1 MKLSIPGFLAIILL
15 GIYFSI
21 NITQLIL
28 MSAFQFTIIL
38 LFTIFIK
45 KDWDN
50 FNLWLKALAR
60 DSKKTIYKKRD
71 YPLIDNTILSDT
83 MRLVVELNNNHIKTN
98 NDNTIKNIRYN
109 HIIENYWHPVM
120 VIDKNM
126 NIIYSN
132 KLLRSI
138 FPRAEL
144 GTNISAFSRNP
155 KLIPIVEKIFKN
167 KNRSNKKNIAES
179 ILISEYDKHK
189 LYEAF
194 PIYISDENYNDKQ
207 AEIAFIFK
215 NKEKNKVEEIKT
227 DFIADASHELRT
239 PLTVIKNTNELLK
252 NIDDKKTKAK
262 FLKITNKQINIMK
275 DLLDKLIQ
283 LSHIETKIEDEKL
296 LATDI
301 KKIILESI
309 NQRKQ
314 LVKYNKQTLTFKK
327 SQTAITLADPRDIAI
342 IINNIIDNAIKYSG
356 KYSKIFIYTSI
367 IKNKTNKDMILVK
380 IKDTGIGI
388 SEEHI
393 PKLTDRFY
401 RVDKTRSKRDGSS
414 GLGLSI
420 VKSLLDKYDGK
431 LEISSTPGK
440 GTEVSIYLKQNK

>member
-21 NITQLIL
+21 NITHLIL

-109 HIIENYWHPVM
+109 HIIDNYWHPVM

-314 LVKYNKQTLTFKK
+314 LVKYNKQTLAFKK

-431 LEISSTPGK
+431 LAISSTPGK

>member
-21 NITQLIL
+21 NITHLIL

-155 KLIPIVEKIFKN
+155 KLIPIVEKIF

-314 LVKYNKQTLTFKK
+314 LVKYNKQTLAFKK

>member
-1 MKLSIPGFLAIILL
+1 
-15 GIYFSI
+15 
-21 NITQLIL
+21 

-83 MRLVVELNNNHIKTN
+83 MRLVVELNNNHIKTY

-314 LVKYNKQTLTFKK
+314 LVKYNKQTFTFKK

>member
-1 MKLSIPGFLAIILL
+1 
-15 GIYFSI
+15 
-21 NITQLIL
+21 

-50 FNLWLKALAR
+50 FSLWLKTLAS
-60 DSKKTIYKKRD
+60 DSKKNIYKNRD

-109 HIIENYWHPVM
+109 HIIDNYWHPVM

-167 KNRSNKKNIAES
+167 RSNKKNIAES

-194 PIYISDENYNDKQ
+194 PIYISDKNYNDC
-207 AEIAFIFK
+207 
-215 NKEKNKVEEIKT
+215 
-227 DFIADASHELRT
+227 
-239 PLTVIKNTNELLK
+239 LLY
-252 NIDDKKTKAK
+252 T
-262 FLKITNKQINIMK
+262 
-275 DLLDKLIQ
+275 
-283 LSHIETKIEDEKL
+283 SP
-296 LATDI
+296 
-301 KKIILESI
+301 S
-309 NQRKQ
+309 
-314 LVKYNKQTLTFKK
+314 
-327 SQTAITLADPRDIAI
+327 PRDGLL
-342 IINNIIDNAIKYSG
+342 SR
-356 KYSKIFIYTSI
+356 
-367 IKNKTNKDMILVK
+367 M
-380 IKDTGIGI
+380 
-388 SEEHI
+388 
-393 PKLTDRFY
+393 P
-401 RVDKTRSKRDGSS
+401 SS
-414 GLGLSI
+414 A
-420 VKSLLDKYDGK
+420 
-431 LEISSTPGK
+431 
-440 GTEVSIYLKQNK
+440 

>member
-21 NITQLIL
+21 NITHLIL

-50 FNLWLKALAR
+50 FSLWLKTLAS

-179 ILISEYDKHK
+179 ILISEYDKNK

-296 LATDI
+296 LAIDI

-309 NQRKQ
+309 NQREQ
-314 LVKYNKQTLTFKK
+314 LVKSNEQTLTFKK